1 MRTAILLADGVK
13 QIMFTPET
21 ENERQALGLITA
33 DDDIHTIVK
42 KGSFYGGEKV
52 FGVNI
57 YTCQGG
63 YMRAEQ
69 DEESVMF
76 VLTPKKKAL

>member
-1 MRTAILLADGVK
+1 MK

-21 ENERQALGLITA
+21 ENEREALKLITA
-33 DDDIHTIVK
+33 DDDIHTIVE
-42 KGSFYGGEKV
+42 KGSFYDGEKV

-63 YMRAEQ
+63 YMRAKQ
-69 DEESVMF
+69 DEDSVML